1 MKILIS
7 DKLAEE
13 GVNILKAEKDFEVD
27 VKTGMSPDEL
37 KSVIGDYHA
46 IIIRSAT
53 TLTGDV
59 IEAADNL
66 KVIGRAGVGLDNV
79 DLKAATKK
87 GVVAMNTPAGNTTST
102 AEHTMSMIL
111 AVSRNIPQAYSAMKA
126 GRWDRS
132 KFGGVELY
140 GKTLGVIGLGR
151 IGATVAKFA
160 KAFGMDI
167 IAYDPYLSNEAMA
180 QKNIESVTL
189 EDLYKRSDYITI
201 HIPKTNETKNLIST
215 KEIEM
220 MKPSVLLINCAR
232 GGIIDEAALAE
243 ALENKKIK
251 GCALDVYDSEP
262 LDPSSPLLKYDNC
275 VVTPHLGASTSEA
288 QINVAIEI
296 AETVRDALLG
306 RGIVNAANF
315 PSVDAES
322 YKTLEPYVNLGQ
334 SMGQFAGQL
343 IHGRI
348 SEVKITYSGIL
359 TQHKTAPV
367 TLSIINGL
375 LTPILGEGVNYI
387 NALDIAKDRA
397 IDVQDVKS
405 TKVDEFVN
413 CIKLDVKT
421 DKDPFSMLGT
431 LSSNLQPRIVKI
443 GSIYMEAVPKGHM
456 LFIQNNDKPGLVGA
470 VGTILA
476 QDNINIAGI
485 TLGRE
490 AERKTAISVVN
501 VDNEVT
507 DKTIQKLKDTADVL
521 YVKSLK
527 V

>member
-7 DKLAEE
+7 DALASE
-13 GVNILKAEKDFEVD
+13 GVAILKKESSFEVD
-27 VKTGMSPDEL
+27 EKIGLSPEEL
-37 KSVIGDYHA
+37 KAVIKDYHA

-53 TLTGDV
+53 TLTADI

-111 AVSRNIPQAYSAMKA
+111 ALSRNIPQAYSAMKA

-132 KFGGVELY
+132 KFKGVEVY
-140 GKTLGVIGLGR
+140 GKTLGIIGLGR

-160 KAFGMDI
+160 KTFGMEVI
-167 IAYDPYLSNEAMA
+167 GYDPYLSTEAIA
-180 QKNIESVTL
+180 QRNVESVTL
-189 EDLYKRSDYITI
+189 EELYKRSDYITI
-201 HIPKTNETKNLIST
+201 HIPKTSETENLISD
-215 KEIEM
+215 KEIDM
-220 MKPSVLLINCAR
+220 MKDSVLLVNCAR
-232 GGIIDEAALAE
+232 GGIIDEAALAN

-251 GCALDVYDSEP
+251 GCALDVYSAEP
-262 LDPSSPLLKYDNC
+262 LDPASPLLKYDNC

-296 AETVRDALLG
+296 AETVSNALLG
-306 RGIVNAANF
+306 KGISNAANF

-322 YKTLEPYVNLGQ
+322 YKTLEPYINLGM
-334 SMGQFAGQL
+334 SMGKFSGQL

-348 SEVKITYSGIL
+348 SEVKLTYSGIL
-359 TQHKTAPV
+359 SKHKTAPI
-367 TLSIINGL
+367 TLSFVNGL
-375 LTPILGEGVNYI
+375 LTPILGDGVNSI
-387 NALDIAKDRA
+387 NALDVANERA

-405 TKVDEFVN
+405 NTTEEFVN
-413 CIKLDVKT
+413 CIKVEIKT
-421 DKDPFSMLGT
+421 DKDPFTMLGT
-431 LSSNLQPRIVKI
+431 LSSNMKPRIVKI
-443 GSIYMEAVPKGHM
+443 NNIYMEAVPEGNI
-456 LFIQNNDKPGLVGA
+456 LFIHNNDKPGLVGA

-476 QDNINIAGI
+476 ADGINIAGI

-501 VDNEVT
+501 VDSEVPQE
-507 DKTIQKLKDTADVL
+507 TIKKLKDTADIL